1 MSISAKYRIEQEA
14 KLDNIRVMP
23 YICSLF
29 RVGIQYLM
37 HRNLPKELFVK
48 SAINMLEVFS
58 EAGLRKVT
66 FIDKS
71 QLFDQNTSVLFPKN
85 FLFFAILFFFRRLLI
100 YNEFL
105 QQTHFDAPNYSLIL
119 VTELLIFL
127 IANGMIEDSNYLI
140 HFSESLPAFSK
151 KAEVCAHY
159 LVSFSHYPF
168 YLLVVYFL
176 KVLILNVYFRLDV
189 YFGVIELCLSTR
201 SGD

>member
-71 QLFDQNTSVLFPKN
+71 
-85 FLFFAILFFFRRLLI
+85 
-100 YNEFL
+100 
-105 QQTHFDAPNYSLIL
+105 
-119 VTELLIFL
+119 
-127 IANGMIEDSNYLI
+127 
-140 HFSESLPAFSK
+140 
-151 KAEVCAHY
+151 
-159 LVSFSHYPF
+159 
-168 YLLVVYFL
+168 
-176 KVLILNVYFRLDV
+176 
-189 YFGVIELCLSTR
+189 
-201 SGD
+201 